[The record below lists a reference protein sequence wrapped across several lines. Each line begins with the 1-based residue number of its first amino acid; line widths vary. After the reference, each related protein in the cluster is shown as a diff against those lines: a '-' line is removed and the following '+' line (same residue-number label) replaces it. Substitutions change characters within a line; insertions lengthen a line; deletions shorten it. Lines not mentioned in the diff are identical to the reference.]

1 MSTVVILSIALATL
15 SIILLFVIF
24 SWLDAR
30 RNLKYTEQEANQY
43 LVLAQRRNDLFN
55 ELKDSAD
62 DVMKNYKESLD
73 ATTKKINQLEKV
85 VKLKEKTNQGL
96 LDSIKQD
103 VAFIEELQSQHKE
116 ERDGLLAQ
124 LNEKQVRYDTL
135 YHNFTFLLNVLAE
148 NTPNKPF
155 FARNKL
161 LAAKLET
168 LVYDYTQSTITV
180 GIPDEIIDKAY
191 LQYNGVGGV
200 VIKPR
205 IDAPKVK

>member
-24 SWLDAR
+24 SWLKTKEKL
-30 RNLKYTEQEANQY
+30 NESEENVKKYFGLYKEGEKI
-43 LVLAQRRNDLFN
+43 FN
-55 ELKDSAD
+55 ESKGTSGELVARLKADLVDS
-62 DVMKNYKESLD
+62 L
-73 ATTKKINQLEKV
+73 KKINQLEKV

-103 VAFIEELQSQHKE
+103 VAFIEELQSQHKKE
-116 ERDGLLAQ
+116 QDGLLAQ
-124 LNEKQVRYDTL
+124 LNEKRVRYDTL

-161 LAAKLET
+161 LVAKLET